1 MRNTPEMVYYYCKPH
16 VFESIIRNKEIWL
29 CDMAKTNDYMEV
41 QHVLQ
46 GFIDKSETDCPL
58 PGWKNRKDYI
68 LPLLKTACEKLRNK
82 YHWFA
87 ICFTEMEDHLAQWRT
102 YGFNGKGFC
111 IGFDYEKIK
120 NLKSHSL
127 DLKLLFDKMAY
138 ANKDSITY
146 VNDIFNNFWSE
157 ARAKESQEKI
167 SEDMI
172 FHILERYVR
181 KMCFTKNLRFKYENE
196 WWLSCAQRHEDM
208 LACACKNAEAVEAAE
223 KCEKETLRQ
232 QLPYG
237 LSIRERDA
245 VLYVKQKI
253 DTDMISKIIIGPQNG
268 ATQKDVELL
277 LAMNGFGNTNVH
289 IGKSNATYRS

>member
-1 MRNTPEMVYYYCKPH
+1 MRTTPEIVYYYCKPH
-16 VFESIIRNKEIWL
+16 VFESIIRNKELWL

-111 IGFDYEKIK
+111 IGF
-120 NLKSHSL
+120 
-127 DLKLLFDKMAY
+127 
-138 ANKDSITY
+138 
-146 VNDIFNNFWSE
+146 
-157 ARAKESQEKI
+157 
-167 SEDMI
+167 
-172 FHILERYVR
+172 
-181 KMCFTKNLRFKYENE
+181 KYENE
-196 WWLSCAQRHEDM
+196 WRLSCAQRHEDM
-208 LACACKNAEAVEAAE
+208 LECACKNAEAVEAAE

-232 QLPYG
+232 QLSYG